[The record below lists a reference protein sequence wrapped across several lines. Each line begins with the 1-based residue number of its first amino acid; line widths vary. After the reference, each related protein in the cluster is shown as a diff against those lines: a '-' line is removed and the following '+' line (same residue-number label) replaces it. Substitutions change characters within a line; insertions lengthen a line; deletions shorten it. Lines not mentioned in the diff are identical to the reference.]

1 MDRFKPMQGPPMA
14 TDTTGPGIFQQG
26 KEFLMGKTPTA
37 ESLTAAKGTAYDST
51 YQTVLDKTKDEALAK
66 SAGIKAMEGVT
77 LVSSTKFFKKIWA
90 YSSSNRSRLRFF

>member
-1 MDRFKPMQGPPMA
+1 MQGPPMA

-37 ESLTAAKGTAYDST
+37 ESLTAAKGTAYDSA

-66 SAGIKAMEGVT
+66 SAGTKAMEGGYNEI
-77 LVSSTKFFKKIWA
+77 SSTKFFKKIWA
-90 YSSSNRSRLRFF
+90 YSSSNRSRLRVF